1 MTFARRTPRGTPDV
15 PYERRYLSKAH
26 ASRASSCRKRV
37 GGRAASLGGRA
48 ASLGGRAAS
57 LGGRAAGLPVLDVHA
72 EPCVGAA
79 RLNGGY
85 VQAPPK
91 LLQPN
96 E

>member
-37 GGRAASLGGRA
+37 GGRAA
-48 ASLGGRAAS
+48 
-57 LGGRAAGLPVLDVHA
+57 GLPVLDVHA

>member
-48 ASLGGRAAS
+48 A
-57 LGGRAAGLPVLDVHA
+57 GLPVLDVHA